1 MAGLALRS
9 SSMAMCARSRLRTR
23 GGNAAQYKLLRRQCQ
38 RRLGTPSR
46 TNASSS
52 SGDSERRGL
61 SQSDFTEKA
70 WDALSSAPSV
80 ASSYSQQVV
89 ETEHLMLAL
98 TQQEQ
103 SPAARFLNRIRD
115 DVGSQCEQ
123 AAIKFIQSQ
132 PTVSGTSQQVLGKN
146 LESTVQVAKSEA
158 ARLGDSY
165 VSTEHLLLAIADD
178 SRFGQSLLREC
189 GFSKQQLEQAVFNVR
204 GSKQASSQNAEEA
217 YEALAKYSRDLTAE
231 AQSGK
236 LDPVIGRDDEIR
248 RTVQILSRRTKNN
261 PVLIGEPGVG
271 KTAVAEALAQRIV
284 AGDVP
289 SALKDRRLM
298 SLDMGALVAGAKY
311 RGEFEERL
319 KSVVEEVQSA
329 EGRIILFIDEIH
341 TVIGSGGGD
350 GSGGMDASNLLKPA
364 LARGDLRCIGATTL
378 DEYRKYIEKDPALE
392 RRFQQV
398 LVQEPAVEDTV
409 SILRGLRERYE
420 LHHGVR
426 VNDNALVDAAQ
437 LSDQYITDRYLPDK
451 AIDLVDE
458 AAAKL
463 KMEITSKP
471 AELDEIDRQVMRLE
485 MEKLSVSRP
494 GTDGDRAAQQRLSR
508 IEQELDELKQ
518 KQTELNNRWLA
529 EKDKLNSVQSL
540 KEEIDSVQTEIQK
553 AEREYDL
560 NRAAELKYGSLMQ
573 LQQQLA
579 DAEAELD
586 RARKD
591 GSSILR
597 EEVTASDISE
607 VISKWTGIPLSKL
620 MQSERERLLK
630 LPEQLHER
638 VVGQDHAV
646 ETVAE
651 SIQRSRAGLSDPSRP
666 IASFMFLGPTGVGK
680 TELAKAL
687 AEQLFDDDDAL
698 IRIDLSEYMEK
709 HAVSRLVGAPPGYV
723 GYEEGGQLT
732 EQVRRKPYSVILLD
746 EIEKA
751 HQDVFNILLQV
762 LDDGRLTD
770 SQGRVVSFRNT
781 LLIMTSNLGSDYL
794 LTANPGSFEQAKQQ
808 VLDTV
813 SASFRPEFINRIDD
827 LLVFNQLSKEQ
838 VKGIVRLQLQ
848 QVAER
853 AKSRGVTLSVED
865 DAVTLLADRGYD
877 PSFGAR
883 PVRRTLQNLVETP
896 LAQGMLRGEYAEDDE
911 VVLST
916 EAGDGNGAV
925 QVAADVNGDGDAAS
939 AEPDTRVLVFTVNK
953 GAAAIRDGEKDEA
966 EGTEAATAGMGATE

>member
-1 MAGLALRS
+1 MGKAAWVVHRRIRSQPAL
-9 SSMAMCARSRLRTR
+9 TR
-23 GGNAAQYKLLRRQCQ
+23 
-38 RRLGTPSR
+38 
-46 TNASSS
+46 ASSS
-52 SGDSERRGL
+52 SGVQDGRGI

-70 WDALSSAPSV
+70 WDALSTAPSV
-80 ASSYSQQVV
+80 ASARSQQVV
-89 ETEHLMLAL
+89 ETEHLLMAL
-98 TQQEQ
+98 LEQ
-103 SPAARFLNRIRD
+103 KDSPAVRFLSNIRQNLPSELSSATERF
-115 DVGSQCEQ
+115 VS
-123 AAIKFIQSQ
+123 SQ
-132 PTVSGTSQQVLGKN
+132 PTVSGSSQQVLGRT
-146 LESTVQVAKSEA
+146 LESLLSSAKNVAT
-158 ARLGDSY
+158 RWNDSY
-165 VSTEHLLLAIADD
+165 VSTEHLLLALADD
-178 SRFGQSLLREC
+178 TRFVQSALSEL
-189 GFSKQQLEQAVFNVR
+189 GVSKQQLESAIQSVR
-204 GSKQASSQNAEEA
+204 GNKNADSQNAEEA
-217 YEALAKYSRDLTAE
+217 YEALEKYSRDLTYE
-231 AQSGK
+231 AGAGK

-289 SALKDRRLM
+289 SALRNRRLM
-298 SLDMGALVAGAKY
+298 TLDMGALVAGAKY

-319 KSVVEEVQSA
+319 KSVVNEVQSA
-329 EGRIILFIDEIH
+329 EGKIILFIDEIH

-350 GSGGMDASNLLKPA
+350 SSGGMDASNILKPA

-398 LVQEPAVEDTV
+398 VVQEPAVEDTV

-426 VNDNALVDAAQ
+426 INDTALVEAAQ
-437 LSDQYITDRYLPDK
+437 LSDQYITDRFLPDK
-451 AIDLVDE
+451 GIDLVDE

-508 IEQELDELKQ
+508 IEQELNELKG
-518 KQTELNNRWLA
+518 KQERLNSKWLA
-529 EKDKLNSVQSL
+529 EKNKLDSVQSL
-540 KEEIDSVQTEIQK
+540 KEEIDNLQTEIQK

-573 LQQQLA
+573 LQQQLS
-579 DAEAELD
+579 EAESELD
-586 RARKD
+586 QARKE

-638 VVGQDHAV
+638 VIGQDEAV
-646 ETVAE
+646 DSVTE
-651 SIQRSRAGLSDPSRP
+651 SIQRSRAGLADPSRP

-687 AEQLFDDDDAL
+687 AEQLFDEEEAL
-698 IRIDLSEYMEK
+698 IRIDLSEYMER
-709 HAVSRLVGAPPGYV
+709 HSVSRLVGAPPGYV

-732 EQVRRKPYSVILLD
+732 EQVRRRPYSIILLD

-751 HQDVFNILLQV
+751 HEDVFNILLQV

-781 LLIMTSNLGSDYL
+781 ILIMTSNLGSNYL
-794 LTANPGSFEQAKQQ
+794 LAAGSDAVSFSSAKQQ

-813 SASFRPEFINRIDD
+813 TTSFRPEFINRIDD
-827 LLVFNQLSKEQ
+827 LLVFNQLTKEQ
-838 VKGIVRLQLQ
+838 VKGIVRLQLKH
-848 QVAER
+848 VAER
-853 AKSRGVTLSVED
+853 ARTRGVSLNVSNEAVE
-865 DAVTLLADRGYD
+865 LLADRGYD
-877 PSFGAR
+877 PTFGAR
-883 PVRRTLQNLVETP
+883 PVHRTLQTLIETP

-911 VVLST
+911 IVVDVASD
-916 EAGDGNGAV
+916 AGHGDMHPASV
-925 QVAADVNGDGDAAS
+925 DQDGDSGTSQADRR
-939 AEPDTRVLVFTVNK
+939 ELVFNCYK
-953 GAAAIRDGEKDEA
+953 GAAADASADHNGDEEGMNSAFANGNGGERAPVTVE
-966 EGTEAATAGMGATE
+966 